1 MFQNALTIG
10 FDQAQVQMQMRIT
23 ELQKSNMLT
32 NAFTERNIVQQY
44 YRILHET
51 FDGTRLSRT
60 KEC

>member
-1 MFQNALTIG
+1 MSQKPLAIG

-23 ELQKSNMLT
+23 ELQKSDMLT
-32 NAFTERNIVQQY
+32 NTFTERNIIQQY